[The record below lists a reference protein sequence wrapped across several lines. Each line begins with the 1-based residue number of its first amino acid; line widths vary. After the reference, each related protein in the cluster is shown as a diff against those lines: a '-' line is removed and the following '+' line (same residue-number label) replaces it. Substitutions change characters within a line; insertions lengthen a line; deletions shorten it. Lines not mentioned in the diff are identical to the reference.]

1 MKRLFTVLMVALLLV
16 ASTVIGVHAEEN
28 ESKIVEE
35 KDGTSYV
42 LDADGTMHLFFDSQG
57 NRVSAY
63 DALERLSLNNTVNT
77 AVQSVDPNNMESL
90 RGNPTASVYSSNSMN
105 GTRTKVTPD
114 WAGPCTITSGVSI
127 TTTSAWSVTGG
138 LNISLTNAIK
148 NLVKAAINANG
159 TYNESS
165 SSTSS
170 FSGTYNVPS
179 GKIGAIY
186 FTPYLTNYGV
196 YYLDEYYNL
205 TMLSVKTPKKVNGFT
220 DGLYELVL
228 RNA

>member
-1 MKRLFTVLMVALLLV
+1 MKRILKVLMVALLIV
-16 ASTVIGVHAEEN
+16 ASTTISVKAETN
-28 ESKIVEE
+28 NYKIVEE
-35 KDGTSYV
+35 NDGTSYV

-63 DALERLSLNNTVNT
+63 DALERLSLNDTVNT
-77 AVQSVDPNNMESL
+77 GMLNIDHNNLESL
-90 RGNPTASVYSSNSMN
+90 RGNPTASVYSTNSMN

-127 TTTSAWSVTGG
+127 TTTAGWSITGG
-138 LNISLTNAIK
+138 LNISLTNPIK
-148 NLVKAAINANG
+148 EMVMAAINVNG
-159 TYNESS
+159 TYVESS

-205 TMLSVKTPKKVNGFT
+205 TMLSVKTPKKVSGFT

-228 RNA
+228 RDA

>member
-28 ESKIVEE
+28 ESTIVEE

>member
-16 ASTVIGVHAEEN
+16 ASTVIGFHAEEN

>member
-1 MKRLFTVLMVALLLV
+1 MKKLFKVLMVALLIV
-16 ASTVIGVHAEEN
+16 ASTTIGVHAEEN
-28 ESKIVEE
+28 GSKIVEE

-63 DALERLSLNNTVNT
+63 DAMERLSLNDT
-77 AVQSVDPNNMESL
+77 ESADALSIDSNKMGLL
-90 RGNPTASVYSSNSMN
+90 RGNPYATVYSSNNMN
-105 GTRTKVTPD
+105 GTRTKVTAD
-114 WAGPCTITSGVSI
+114 WAGPCNITYGVSV
-127 TTTSAWSVTGG
+127 TTTSGWSITGG

-148 NLVKAAINANG
+148 ELIKAAINANG

-165 SSTSS
+165 STSS
-170 FSGTYNVPS
+170 TFSGTYAVPS

-186 FTPYLTNYGV
+186 FTPYLKNYGV
-196 YYLDEYYNL
+196 YYLDEYYNY
-205 TMLSVKTPKKVNGFT
+205 TTFSVKTPIKVNGFT